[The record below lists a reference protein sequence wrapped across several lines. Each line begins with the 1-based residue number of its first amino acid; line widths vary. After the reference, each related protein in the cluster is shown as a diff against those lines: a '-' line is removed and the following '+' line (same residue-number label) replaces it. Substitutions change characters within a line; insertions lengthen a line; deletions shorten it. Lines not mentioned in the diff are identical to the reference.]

1 MKDFYDLTRA
11 VYFFSSKASDMK
23 GEKFETGV
31 WDDQREVGMRSRFG
45 QMNYLPSL
53 KLTVRPPSNRP
64 GPPKAIH
71 LQPKL
76 GGGNSNIFY
85 FQPYL
90 GKIPIL
96 TNIFQMGWNH
106 QLASVSC
113 DIC

>member
-1 MKDFYDLTRA
+1 MTWQEP
-11 VYFFSSKASDMK
+11 FFSSKASDMK

-31 WDDQREVGMRSRFG
+31 WDDQQRLGWGAKG

-76 GGGNSNIFY
+76 GGGFKY
-85 FQPYL
+85 FL
-90 GKIPIL
+90 FSTLFGEDSH
-96 TNIFQMGWNH
+96 F
-106 QLASVSC
+106 
-113 DIC
+113 D